1 MRRGSG
7 SAAVRS
13 ACKTSWN
20 KCVATAGVVSN
31 TTSGGA
37 QSFMPRKRLARV
49 TSGTRIPR
57 ITQEGLQ
64 PQPES
69 TPGAFSPPPHPMAQ
83 SSNVRRR
90 IARELAAAFSCTD
103 GTFDTRTSGFR
114 GEVSHTAKSRAAAPL
129 HPRAGAARHR
139 SEKNTAVIEAASP
152 HETASCHDVSQAA
165 MEYKARRCGEFRIAV
180 GGQRRPRSAKLTA
193 ESPAVTM

>member
-7 SAAVRS
+7 SGAVRS

-20 KCVATAGVVSN
+20 KCIATAGVVSN

-37 QSFMPRKRLARV
+37 QSFMPRKRLERV

-69 TPGAFSPPPHPMAQ
+69 TPGAFGPPPHPMAQ
-83 SSNVRRR
+83 SSNGRHRICTRTRGGVFTYRRHIRCRNER
-90 IARELAAAFSCTD
+90 IPRQGLPPCPRTWPLDWGGHAERSVSAIAASERLRCSDLGLRKTACPHIKYGLSFEMSKREL
-103 GTFDTRTSGFR
+103 
-114 GEVSHTAKSRAAAPL
+114 
-129 HPRAGAARHR
+129 
-139 SEKNTAVIEAASP
+139 
-152 HETASCHDVSQAA
+152 
-165 MEYKARRCGEFRIAV
+165 
-180 GGQRRPRSAKLTA
+180 GQLS
-193 ESPAVTM
+193 